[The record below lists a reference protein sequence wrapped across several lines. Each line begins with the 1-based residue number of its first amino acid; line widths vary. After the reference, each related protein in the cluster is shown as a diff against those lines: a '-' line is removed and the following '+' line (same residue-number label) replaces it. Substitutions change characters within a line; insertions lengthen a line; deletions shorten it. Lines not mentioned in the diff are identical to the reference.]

1 MSLLT
6 RKGDLWVFD
15 KPAGMLT
22 HPARH
27 DARDPLPD
35 LMTWA
40 REDCG
45 APEELAPCHRLDLE
59 TSGVLLASPDPK
71 LRGEVGA
78 GDARLAQCCGRAP
91 KAHAAGCSWSNV
103 SNICV
108 TKLSDQKAIKKLA
121 A

>member
-40 REDCG
+40 REECG
-45 APEELAPCHRLDLE
+45 APGDERRVARVSRP
-59 TSGVLLASPDPK
+59 
-71 LRGEVGA
+71 EVA
-78 GDARLAQCCGRAP
+78 G
-91 KAHAAGCSWSNV
+91 
-103 SNICV
+103 
-108 TKLSDQKAIKKLA
+108 
-121 A
+121 